1 MSRPRPQSYLQPMQS
16 ITAYRILITVVSMNV
31 EAVEIRLVELVA
43 MKVSRMSVE
52 FLGRIRAVETQDS
65 LYFDVVDMVTG
76 ASLNKFLNTL
86 IKRNPLD
93 IVGVVVS
100 VEEAR

>member
-1 MSRPRPQSYLQPMQS
+1 MSISCMSRPRPQSYLQPMQS
-16 ITAYRILITVVSMNV
+16 ITAYRILITV
-31 EAVEIRLVELVA
+31 
-43 MKVSRMSVE
+43 VSRMSVE